1 MKNFKLWNRICGW
14 IVFAIA
20 ATTYLL
26 TMEPSASFW
35 DCGEFIVSAHKLDV
49 GHPPGAPF
57 FMLLGHFFSLFASD
71 TAHVAMCVN
80 ALSALA
86 SAFTILFLFWTI
98 TALGRKLASPQP
110 SPKGKGEPTPN
121 PSPAKGRACEAMSLT
136 QSIAILGAGL
146 VGSLAYTFSD
156 TFWFSAVEG
165 EVYALSSLF
174 TAVVFW
180 LILKWD
186 EHADE
191 EGSDKWL
198 ILIAYLM
205 GLSIGT
211 HLLNLLTIPAIVL
224 VYYFRR
230 HEFTWK
236 GVCAAFGVSVAILA
250 VILYGIIPGVPT
262 IAGWFELLFTNVL
275 GCPFNT
281 GLAVYLVLM
290 AAALVWAIWESYQV
304 IEKPTPDP
312 SLKGGETTGLNT
324 RTIISFVLAMALA
337 GVPFIKESWAIGI
350 ILINVML
357 IVLFAKKDV
366 IPARWL
372 NTIAMMVTVVVIG
385 YASYAAIVI
394 RSSADTPMD
403 QNSPDNVFSLKYYLN
418 REQYGDTPLFYGQ
431 TYNAPVKLEVKGNMC
446 IPVEKQGH
454 AQYAPAPKEDGAKDR
469 YVVTGYKNSYVYM
482 DEFKMLFPRMH
493 SGQAHHVDAYK
504 SWADVKGKKIRY
516 DYCGQPKTEYC
527 PTFGENLKFFFRY
540 QVNFMYWRYFM
551 WNFAGRQND
560 LQSHGEL
567 TKGNWISG
575 IPFIDNALYGDQSKL
590 PTELRENK
598 GHNVYYC
605 LPLILGLIGLCWQLG
620 KRQNEGKNKEG
631 YRSFAIV
638 FLLFF
643 LTGLAI
649 VVYLNQTPYQPR
661 ERDYAY
667 AGSFYAFCIWI
678 GLGVMAI
685 VDMLNRV
692 VKNEKA
698 RTAVAGVAVLV
709 TLLVPAQ
716 MASQNWDDHDR
727 SNRYAAR
734 DFGAN
739 YLKSCDEEAIIF
751 CNGDNDTFPL
761 WYNLEVEQERD
772 DVRACNLSYLQTDW
786 YISQMKR
793 PYYNSPGLPI
803 SWEEKDYMPGK
814 NEVVWVENRL
824 NAPLEVKKAFQF
836 LHSDD
841 PRTKRDG
848 EGYLPSDQL
857 YVFAPDSQKIMFKK
871 ARRFTRSEMMVM
883 DMLSTNEWKRPI
895 YFAVTIGNDYHLGL
909 DPYLELTGLAYRITP
924 ERSADGRH
932 RVNTEVMY
940 DNMLHKFKYGNM
952 NVLGIYI
959 DENTM
964 RMCRTHRMMFM
975 ELAEALYNEGKHDKC
990 LEVLDFA
997 EEMLPGYNISYDYT
1011 SATMAAYY
1019 YQLGEIEK
1027 ANAIMTKV
1035 ADNSVEYM
1043 AWGASLPK
1051 EQRASSQSTLQ
1062 QQLAILGY
1070 VLQNFERYQQKE
1082 LFNLYYDLYV
1092 QYASVR

>member
-1 MKNFKLWNRICGW
+1 MKNFKLWNVVLGW
-14 IVFAIA
+14 FVFVIA
-20 ATTYLL
+20 AVTYLM
-26 TMEPSASFW
+26 TMEPTASFW

-57 FMLLGHFFSLFASD
+57 FMLMGHFFSLFASD

-86 SAFTILFLFWTI
+86 SALTILFLFWTI
-98 TALGRKLASPQP
+98 TALGLKLIKGASSHFAVSDSTSQ
-110 SPKGKGEPTPN
+110 SNATARYASLN
-121 PSPAKGRACEAMSLT
+121 LT
-136 QSIAILGAGL
+136 QGIALLGAGL

-230 HEFTWK
+230 YEFSWK

-281 GLAVYLVLM
+281 GLAIYLVLM
-290 AAALVWAIWESYQV
+290 AAALVWAIWESYSV
-304 IEKPTPDP
+304 IEKEE
-312 SLKGGETTGLNT
+312 KINT

-337 GVPFIKESWAIGI
+337 GVPFIKESALIGI
-350 ILINVML
+350 VLIITML
-357 IVLFAKKDV
+357 VVLFLKKDV
-366 IPARWL
+366 VPARWL
-372 NTIAMMVTVVVIG
+372 NTIAMMVTVVIIG

-394 RSSADTPMD
+394 RSNADTPMD

-446 IPVEKQGH
+446 VPVEKKGH
-454 AQYAPAPKEDGAKDR
+454 AQYAPAPKVEGEKDR
-469 YVVTGYKNSYVYM
+469 YVITGYKTSYEYM

-493 SGQAHHVDAYK
+493 SAQAHHVDAYK
-504 SWADVKGKKIRY
+504 SWANVKGKKIRY
-516 DYCGQPKTEYC
+516 EYCGQTKTDYC
-527 PTFGENLKFFFRY
+527 PTFGENFRFFFSY

-560 LQSHGEL
+560 LQSSGEL

-575 IPFIDNALYGDQSKL
+575 IPLVDNALLGDQSKL
-590 PTELRENK
+590 PSDLRENK
-598 GHNVYYC
+598 GHNVYYF
-605 LPLILGLIGLCWQLG
+605 LPLILGLVAIFWQLSKRTNQG
-620 KRQNEGKNKEG
+620 KTKEG

-678 GLGVMAI
+678 GLGVMALI
-685 VDMLNRV
+685 DMLNNV
-692 VKNEKA
+692 VKNDKA
-698 RTAVAGVAVLV
+698 RAAIAAATVLV

-739 YLKSCDEEAIIF
+739 YLKSCDKDAIIF

-761 WYNLEVEQERD
+761 WYNIEVEEERN

-786 YISQMKR
+786 YIDQMKR

-803 SWEEKDYMPGK
+803 SWDYADYMPGN
-814 NEVVWVENRL
+814 NEIAWVENRL
-824 NAPLEVKKAFQF
+824 NAPLEVKKAYQF
-836 LHSDD
+836 LHSTD

-848 EGYLPSDQL
+848 EDYIPSDQL
-857 YVFAPDSQKIMFKK
+857 YVLSPDSQKIFFKK
-871 ARRFTRSEMMVM
+871 AKRFTRSEMMVM
-883 DMLSTNEWKRPI
+883 EMLSTNEWKRPM
-895 YFAVTIGNDYHLGL
+895 YFAVTIGSDYHLGL
-909 DPYLELTGLAYRITP
+909 DPYLELTGMAYRITP
-924 ERSADGRH
+924 ERSKDGKP

-940 DNMLHKFKYGNM
+940 DNMLNKFKYGNM
-952 NVLGIYI
+952 NVPGIYI

-964 RMCRTHRMMFM
+964 RMCRTHRMMFSQ
-975 ELAEALYNEGKHDKC
+975 LAEALYYEGKKDKA

-997 EEMLPGYNISYDYT
+997 EEVLPGYNVNYDYT
-1011 SATMAAYY
+1011 SGTMAALYY
-1019 YQLGEIEK
+1019 AMGEMEK
-1027 ANAIMTKV
+1027 GNAIMSAL
-1035 ADNSVEYM
+1035 ADNCVEYM
-1043 AWGASLPK
+1043 EWSTSLNAT
-1051 EQRASSQSTLQ
+1051 QRKSVQSTVGHYSAVLGFVLNNLQ
-1062 QQLAILGY
+1062 R
-1070 VLQNFERYQQKE
+1070 FEQKE
-1082 LFNLYYDLYV
+1082 MFNKYFALYN
-1092 QYASVR
+1092 QYASR